1 VLGRNV
7 RAPLDVPRVRDY
19 VTMLARGWAI
29 ILVATVL
36 SAGAALCAQQL
47 TRTPAYTASVQLFA
61 VVTGD
66 PGVHSAAYGGMGST
80 ARMDTYVQL
89 AKSTMVM
96 QRTIDDVGLDVSAPE
111 LAANVGASATPG
123 VISPLGRPM
132 SALLRVQV
140 TGSDPDTTV
149 MTANALAANLIALSQ
164 ELEWTESE
172 LGDEIQFTGPA
183 AELVPIDPAS
193 AAQEVP
199 APLARSAALGAGL
212 GLALS
217 SVLVLA
223 SAISR
228 EPMLNKGHVKHVVT
242 QAVSEQERRSML

>member
-1 VLGRNV
+1 M
-7 RAPLDVPRVRDY
+7 RAPLGVPRVRDY
-19 VTMLARGWAI
+19 LTMLARGWVI
-29 ILVATVL
+29 ILIATVL
-36 SAGAALCAQQL
+36 SAAAALCAQQFL
-47 TRTPAYTASVQLFA
+47 RTPAYTASVQLFA

-66 PGVHSAAYGGMGST
+66 PGVHSATYGGMGAT
-80 ARMDTYVQL
+80 VRMDTYVQL
-89 AKSTMVM
+89 AKSALVI
-96 QRTIDDVGLDVSAPE
+96 QRTIDDVGLDVTVPE
-111 LAANVGASATPG
+111 LASNVGAAPMPG

-140 TGSDPDTTV
+140 TGADPDTTV
-149 MTANALAANLIALSQ
+149 KTVNALAANLIAVSQ

-172 LGDEIQFTGPA
+172 LGDEIQFVGPA
-183 AELVPIDPAS
+183 AELVPVDPAS

-199 APLARSAALGAGL
+199 APLARSVAIGAGI

-228 EPMLNKGHVKHVVT
+228 ETMLNKGHVKHVVT
-242 QAVSEQERRSML
+242 QAVSEQARRSLL